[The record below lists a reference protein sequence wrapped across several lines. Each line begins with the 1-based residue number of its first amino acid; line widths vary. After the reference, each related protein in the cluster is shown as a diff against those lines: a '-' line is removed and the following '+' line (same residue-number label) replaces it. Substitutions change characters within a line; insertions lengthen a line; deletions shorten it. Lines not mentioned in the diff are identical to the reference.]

1 MDQRTMDNR
10 TAGRTALAVLGVCFV
25 LTVLSRGLNES
36 FTVFLLP
43 ISQGFGW
50 DRAEVISIYSLSALT
65 SGLAAPLIG
74 RMFDR
79 AGPRAVYGLGL
90 LLIGAAFTVAGYAQ
104 KLWQLQLSMGVVVGF
119 GSACLGNVT
128 GSLLLAR
135 WFGPRLPTA
144 MAVIYSAMGAG
155 ALIALPVSQLLI
167 DAYGWRAAYQ
177 IFGVVGLA
185 LFVPFFLLPI
195 FPLLWRRVAEGSPYL
210 PKHNI
215 AQIGDHSWTLGSAIR
230 HHAFWA
236 LFSTFFFTAIGI
248 FAITAQVVAYL
259 IDAGFPPLQAATAW
273 GFSGV
278 LLLFGMLT
286 ISWLDGVI
294 GRRGSIFL
302 SYSLTI
308 TGIVMLYYLQY
319 FANWWLLAG
328 FVACFGGTQGS
339 RGPLITA
346 TAMRIFRGERVG
358 TIFGTIS
365 IGSGLGAAIGS
376 WSGGLLHD
384 WTGGYTAV
392 IGFAL
397 VSIVIGMIPFLT
409 VPMLR
414 R

>member
-1 MDQRTMDNR
+1 MDNR
-10 TAGRTALAVLGVCFV
+10 TAGRTALAVLGLCFV
-25 LTVLSRGLNES
+25 LTVLSRGVNES

-74 RMFDR
+74 RLFDR

-90 LLIGAAFTVAGYAQ
+90 LLIGAALTVAGYAQ
-104 KLWQLQLSMGVVVGF
+104 QLWQLQLCIGVVVGF
-119 GSACLGNVT
+119 ASACLGNVT

-155 ALIALPVSQLLI
+155 ALVALPVSQLLI
-167 DAYGWRAAYQ
+167 DAYGWRGAYQ
-177 IFGVVGLA
+177 ILGGVALA
-185 LFVPFFLLPI
+185 IFVPFFLLPMT
-195 FPLLWRRVAEGSPYL
+195 PLLWRRVSEGSPHL
-210 PKHNI
+210 PKHNV
-215 AQIGDHSWTLGSAIR
+215 AQSGDQNWTLGSAIR

-259 IDAGFPPLQAATAW
+259 VDAGFPPLQAATAW

-294 GRRGSIFL
+294 GRRRSILL

-308 TGIVMLYYLQY
+308 SGIVLLYYLQY
-319 FANWWLLAG
+319 FPNWWLLAG
-328 FVACFGGTQGS
+328 FVVCFGGTQGS

-346 TAMRIFRGERVG
+346 TAMRIFRGKRVG

-365 IGSGLGAAIGS
+365 IGSGLGAALGS

-384 WTGGYTAV
+384 WTGGYNAV
-392 IGFAL
+392 LGFAL
-397 VSIVIGMIPFLT
+397 VSIVVGMIPFLT

>member
-1 MDQRTMDNR
+1 MDNR
-10 TAGRTALAVLGVCFV
+10 TAGRTALTVLGLCFV

-74 RMFDR
+74 RLFDR

-90 LLIGAAFTVAGYAQ
+90 LLIGAAFAVASYAQ
-104 KLWQLQLSMGVVVGF
+104 QLWQLQLCIGVVAGLA
-119 GSACLGNVT
+119 SACLGNVT

-167 DAYGWRAAYQ
+167 DGYGWRSAYQ
-177 IFGVVGLA
+177 ILGAVGLV
-185 LFVPFFLLPI
+185 LFVPVFLLP
-195 FPLLWRRVAEGSPYL
+195 WSRVAEGSPYL
-210 PKHNI
+210 PKHNV
-215 AQIGDHSWTLGSAIR
+215 AQSGDQSWTLGSAMR

-278 LLLFGMLT
+278 PLLFGMLA

-294 GRRGSIFL
+294 GRRGSILL

-308 TGIVMLYYLQY
+308 SGIVMLYYLQY
-319 FANWWLLAG
+319 FASWWLLAG
-328 FVACFGGTQGS
+328 FVACFGSTQGS

-365 IGSGLGAAIGS
+365 IGSGLGAALGS
-376 WSGGLLHD
+376 WTGGLLHD
-384 WTGGYTAV
+384 WTGGYNAV
-392 IGFAL
+392 LGFAL
-397 VSIVIGMIPFLT
+397 VSIVIGMIPFMT